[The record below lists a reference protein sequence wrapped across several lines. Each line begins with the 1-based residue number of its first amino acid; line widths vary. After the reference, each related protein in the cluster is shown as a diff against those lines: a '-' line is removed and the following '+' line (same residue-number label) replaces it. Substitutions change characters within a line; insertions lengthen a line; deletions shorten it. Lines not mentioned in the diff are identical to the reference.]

1 MSRNGVFYAEMC
13 VRGEIVMNK
22 FYLFSLLK
30 IRNPSEKLFCLV
42 FKLQVV
48 VPVH

>member
-1 MSRNGVFYAEMC
+1 M
-13 VRGEIVMNK
+13 MNK